1 MAGFRQTPKFIL
13 RLIRIPPQ
21 VAYAIGLGPLIGKLI
36 LLLITTGRKTGKKR
50 VTPLQYEQID
60 GVIYVGAA
68 LGQKADWLRNLQA
81 NPQVEVRLKSQRF
94 RARAEVISDVGRI
107 ADFLE
112 VRLQRHPRM
121 LAAML
126 RAEGFHIPPGRRDLE
141 RYAQGLAVVA
151 LRPE

>member
-21 VAYAIGLGPLIGKLI
+21 VAYAIGLGPLIGRLI

-68 LGQKADWLRNLQA
+68 LGKKADWLRNLQA
-81 NPQVEVRLKSQRF
+81 NPQVEVHLKSQRF

-126 RAEGFHIPPGRRDLE
+126 RVEGFHIPPGRRDLE